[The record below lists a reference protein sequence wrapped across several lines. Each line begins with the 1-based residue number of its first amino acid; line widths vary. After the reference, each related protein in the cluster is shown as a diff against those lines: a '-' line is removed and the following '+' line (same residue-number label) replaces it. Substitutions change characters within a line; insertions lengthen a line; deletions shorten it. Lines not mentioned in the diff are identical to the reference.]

1 MRDRVRGN
9 YFRSILIL
17 LLFLLALFMTYALQG
32 AKNSQPSDAVAKT
45 DTIGTTDVDASSSDD
60 SVMKVHFLDVGQG
73 DCTLI
78 QCDGKAMLIDCGDSN
93 QGTKIQNYLKKQ
105 GITELE
111 YLILT
116 HPDADH
122 IGGAPV
128 ILTKFTVVHL
138 IMPDYE
144 KDTTSYEKLMQAINS
159 QGHTVTY
166 PEVNE
171 VYPLGSAE
179 IRIVGPVHSYME
191 PNNESVSCIIKYQK
205 NSFLFT
211 GDAEEEAENDMLLS
225 GAILKADVY
234 KAGHH
239 GSSTSTSDAFL
250 DAVKPSCAVIS
261 CAEGNDYGHPH
272 AQILNKL
279 RANGID
285 VYRTDEDGTII
296 ATSDGSTITWN
307 VPPSDSWK
315 SGE

>member
-1 MRDRVRGN
+1 
-9 YFRSILIL
+9 
-17 LLFLLALFMTYALQG
+17 
-32 AKNSQPSDAVAKT
+32 
-45 DTIGTTDVDASSSDD
+45 
-60 SVMKVHFLDVGQG
+60 
-73 DCTLI
+73 
-78 QCDGKAMLIDCGDSN
+78 
-93 QGTKIQNYLKKQ
+93 
-105 GITELE
+105 
-111 YLILT
+111 
-116 HPDADH
+116 
-122 IGGAPV
+122 
-128 ILTKFTVVHL
+128 
-138 IMPDYE
+138 
-144 KDTTSYEKLMQAINS
+144 
-159 QGHTVTY
+159 
-166 PEVNE
+166 
-171 VYPLGSAE
+171 
-179 IRIVGPVHSYME
+179 
-191 PNNESVSCIIKYQK
+191 
-205 NSFLFT
+205 
-211 GDAEEEAENDMLLS
+211 MLLS